1 MNAITYSIGN
11 TRTWATMPFSIG
23 APQVLSSGLGPIV
36 VREYIR
42 IKGSYVDTLKLE
54 GSSMDTLKVEGS
66 HVTTLKFEGNYVDT
80 LKVKG
85 SYEDT
90 IKVEGDV
97 G

>member
-11 TRTWATMPFSIG
+11 TRTWATMPFSVG
-23 APQVLSSGLGPIV
+23 APQVFSSGLGPLIV
-36 VREYIR
+36 KQYLR
-42 IKGSYVDTLKLE
+42 IKGSYEDTFKVE
-54 GSSMDTLKVEGS
+54 GSSEDTLKVEGS
-66 HVTTLKFEGNYVDT
+66 SVATLKFEGSSVDT

>member
-42 IKGSYVDTLKLE
+42 IKGSYVDTF
-54 GSSMDTLKVEGS
+54 KVEGS
-66 HVTTLKFEGNYVDT
+66 FEDTFKVEGSSVTTLKFEGNYVDT

>member
-23 APQVLSSGLGPIV
+23 APQVFSSGLGPLIV
-36 VREYIR
+36 KEYIR

-54 GSSMDTLKVEGS
+54 GSSVDTLKVEGS
-66 HVTTLKFEGNYVDT
+66 HITTLKTEGSYKDT
-80 LKVKG
+80 IKVKG
-85 SYEDT
+85 SYNPT